1 MKGKNRKKWI
11 FGWEILLF
19 AAYLALLSYF
29 LFFADRLERA
39 YAERTY
45 HYNLTLFKEIR
56 RFWVYR
62 ETLGLGPVLL
72 NLFGNVAAFLPFGV
86 FLPRLFPKCRSLLLT
101 SMFAFEFSLG
111 VEVMQLLF
119 KVGCFDVDDVFLNTV
134 GGVLGF
140 LIYWM
145 FGRAWRIR
153 PPGGKDG
160 SEESL

>member
-1 MKGKNRKKWI
+1 M
-11 FGWEILLF
+11 
-19 AAYLALLSYF
+19 
-29 LFFADRLERA
+29 
-39 YAERTY
+39 
-45 HYNLTLFKEIR
+45 
-56 RFWVYR
+56 
-62 ETLGLGPVLL
+62 
-72 NLFGNVAAFLPFGV
+72 
-86 FLPRLFPKCRSLLLT
+86 T

-145 FGRAWRIR
+145 FGRAWRVR